1 MDTRNA
7 VAFLE
12 GGGEMGARMRAFD
25 WAATALGAPDTW
37 PQSLRTIVRILL
49 DSRYAMW
56 MLWGPDLTFFCNDA
70 YLPTVGLRRDWVL
83 GARADRVWAEIWPDI
98 GPRIDHVLR
107 TGEATWDEGL
117 LLFLERSGYP
127 EETYHTFSYSPV
139 YDDVGHVAGM
149 LCVVT
154 EDTLRLISERR
165 IALLGAIGT
174 DMAAATT
181 EAEVFD
187 VLRRHLGGGVPD
199 LPCSLTYLRVADAR
213 RAERALATGFGD
225 SHLAAPLGSRRVRR
239 SRPFAARAG
248 RTRPRCC
255 AGEAFVSSDVTRA
268 SRRGRR
274 SPLRKRGQAIAEPHP
289 CHVVTQP

>member
-1 MDTRNA
+1 
-7 VAFLE
+7 
-12 GGGEMGARMRAFD
+12 MRAFD
-25 WAATALGAPDTW
+25 WAATTLGAPDTW
-37 PQSLRTIVRILL
+37 PQSLRTLVRILL

-174 DMAAATT
+174 DMAAAKTD
-181 EAEVFD
+181 AEVFD
-187 VLRRHLGGGVPD
+187 VLIRHLGGGVPD
-199 LPCSLTYLRVADAR
+199 LPCSVTYLRVADAR

-225 SHLAAPLGSRRVRR
+225 SHHAAPPVIADDSSWPVLRVLDDATTLEVDELAARMPELPANPWREPPRQALLVPIRQRGDKA
-239 SRPFAARAG
+239 PAG
-248 RTRPRCC
+248 V
-255 AGEAFVSSDVTRA
+255 FVA
-268 SRRGRR
+268 
-274 SPLRKRGQAIAEPHP
+274 
-289 CHVVTQP
+289 